1 MTKRKQ
7 ILKMSL
13 FIICILF
20 MGLIMA
26 GCSVEDLGIDARG
39 KSAYQIAVENGFVGT
54 EQEWLASLKGESG
67 EYAGKGLS
75 AYEIAVKNGF
85 VGTEQEWLASLNTS
99 EDKFALNLNKC
110 LSSVVSITA
119 VHSGEQSQGSGVIIS
134 YNKTQGYAYVL
145 TNFHVVCSEYKS
157 GQLGTVSSKIST
169 YLYGRKYSDF
179 DLTSVYVGGCAE
191 KDLAVLKVYIDADVA
206 ENTVITEAKIG
217 NSSKLAVGSKVGAIG
232 NAKGSGISLTAGV
245 LNVES
250 EYSSVVR
257 NDTGETTVIRVMRS
271 DAYIING
278 NSGGGLFN
286 DDGEL
291 VGIVNAKSKTEEFY
305 FAIPSNLAY
314 SVYQN
319 IIANCVGS
327 SNKTAEKI
335 AIGVGIAVYDS
346 NLVEDSET
354 GKLFIKE
361 TVKVKSLSSILAR
374 THFSDG
380 DEFVSM
386 SINGGKEIEIRRSF
400 DITDAM
406 WAVKS
411 GDILTFKVKR
421 NSEIKTVQLTAKDA
435 YVLSY
440 DDRDMF

>member
-1 MTKRKQ
+1 MTKQKR
-7 ILKMSL
+7 IIKMCL
-13 FIICILF
+13 FIFCIFF
-20 MGLIMA
+20 MGLLMA

-39 KSAYQIAVENGFVGT
+39 KSAYQIAVENGFIGT
-54 EQEWLASLKGESG
+54 EQEWLASLKGEDG

-85 VGTEQEWLASLNTS
+85 VGSEQEWLASLNTS

-119 VHSGEQSQGSGVIIS
+119 VHNGEQSQGSGVIMS

-145 TNFHVVCSEYKS
+145 TNFHVICSEYKS
-157 GQLGTVSSKIST
+157 GQEGTVSSRIST

-179 DLTSVYVGGCAE
+179 ALTTVYVGGCAE
-191 KDLAVLKVYIDADVA
+191 KDLAVLKVYIDSSVA
-206 ENTVITEAKIG
+206 EKTIITEANIG

-232 NAKGSGISLTAGV
+232 NAKGSGTSLTAGV
-245 LNVES
+245 VNVES
-250 EYSSVVR
+250 EYSSVYR
-257 NDTGETTVIRVMRS
+257 NDTGEATTIRVIRS

-286 DDGEL
+286 DNGEL

-305 FAIPSNLAY
+305 FAIPINLAY

-327 SNKTAEKI
+327 SNKTAKKVT
-335 AIGVGIAVYDS
+335 IGVGIAINDS
-346 NLVEDSET
+346 NLVKDEET

-361 TVKVKSLSSILAR
+361 TVKVKNVSSILASS
-374 THFSDG
+374 HFSVG
-380 DEFVSM
+380 DELISM
-386 SINGGKEIEIRRSF
+386 SINGGAEIGIRRAF
-400 DITDAM
+400 DVTDAM

-411 GDILTFKVKR
+411 GDILKFKVKR
-421 NSEIKTVQLTAKDA
+421 NNEVKTIQLTAKDA
-435 YVLSY
+435 YLFNY